1 MSAPTAALTTLPSAG
16 RIERHD
22 VLGGVIHEYR

>member
-1 MSAPTAALTTLPSAG
+1 MSAPTAALTTLPSAS

-22 VLGGVIHEYR
+22 VLGG